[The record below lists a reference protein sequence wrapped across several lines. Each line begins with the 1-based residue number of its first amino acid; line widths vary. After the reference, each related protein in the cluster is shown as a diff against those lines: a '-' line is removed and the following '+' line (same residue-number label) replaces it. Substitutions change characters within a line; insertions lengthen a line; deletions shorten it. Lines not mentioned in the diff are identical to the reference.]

1 MLAGLALN
9 KDLAPFLEEV
19 IEGARCVASH
29 LPGFTLPKWRVTL
42 IRSPWT
48 QELRPPPPPAPAV
61 PVSWAFLGIQVYV
74 LWAPL

>member
-1 MLAGLALN
+1 M
-9 KDLAPFLEEV
+9 
-19 IEGARCVASH
+19 ASH

-48 QELRPPPPPAPAV
+48 QELRPPPLAPAV